1 MAEQKQNDWLKI
13 TQFILSLI
21 AFLFTTLA
29 AAGFYAGGSVYKSTL
44 GLSDQDA
51 TFLLSFASLW
61 LLLSFFH
68 INSVFQSF
76 RKPDTFAERPS
87 QRFNSF
93 FIATV
98 ALVIWAAFLL
108 LNQLAVVQQ
117 FFTPL
122 LPYLTPFTIWIPI
135 GWFIEF
141 GKRNLIPPS
150 ARKRSAALSISSSY
164 GVVLILLLE
173 MMVIAL
179 VVAGVLL
186 YLSSQ
191 PHIRQGMESFSIP
204 PDLSQLNIPLLER
217 YARTL
222 LRNPAFLVLVFLLIG
237 LILPFIEE
245 ILKPVVIWALHR
257 RSISP
262 REGFILGLYFGAAFA
277 LVESGGMVIQLGM
290 ESWVTSTLLRAA
302 TGLLHITCSGLVG
315 YAYAGLMQ
323 PVRSTSAAKPL
334 LTAIAL
340 HGIWNSVAVL
350 SSLGGLSAELGSPTL
365 FSPKWDYVFN
375 VAMVLLWFSAFFILR
390 RMNKK
395 MQENSPSL
403 PHNENGDPGVHTFE
417 LE

>member
-1 MAEQKQNDWLKI
+1 MAENKQNDWLKI

-44 GLSDQDA
+44 VLSDQDA

-76 RKPDTFAERPS
+76 KKPGVRAERPV

-93 FIATV
+93 FTATI
-98 ALVIWAAFLL
+98 ALVIWAVLL
-108 LNQLAVVQQ
+108 LLYQFEVFRQ
-117 FFTPL
+117 FFTPI
-122 LPYLTPFTIWIPI
+122 LPYLTPFTIGIPL

-141 GKRNLIPPS
+141 GKRKLIPLS

-164 GVVLILLLE
+164 GVLLILLLE
-173 MMVIAL
+173 MIVIAL
-179 VVAGVLL
+179 VVAGVLF

-191 PHIRQGMESFSIP
+191 PPIRQWMESFSIP
-204 PDLSQLNIPLLER
+204 QDLSQLNIPLLER

-222 LRNPAFLVLVFLLIG
+222 LRNPTFLVLVFLLIG
-237 LILPFIEE
+237 VIFPFIEE
-245 ILKPVVIWALHR
+245 SLKPIAIWALRR

-315 YAYAGLMQ
+315 YAYATLMQ
-323 PVRSTSAAKPL
+323 PVRKTSAAKPL

-340 HGIWNSVAVL
+340 HGVWNSVAVL
-350 SSLGGLSAELGSPTL
+350 SSLGDLSAELGSPAL
-365 FSPKWDYVFN
+365 FSPKWDYVLN
-375 VAMVLLWFSAFFILR
+375 VLMILLWFSAFFILK

-395 MQENSPSL
+395 MQDDLPSL